1 MEASV
6 IILEKELHVELN
18 TDELTGCRTEYGCN
32 SVAQVGLGSVNFST
46 SSRNISLNCGTLR
59 EDIYSTHGPLI
70 IGSL

>member
-32 SVAQVGLGSVNFST
+32 SVAQDGLGSVNFST
-46 SSRNISLNCGTLR
+46 SSKI
-59 EDIYSTHGPLI
+59 
-70 IGSL
+70 